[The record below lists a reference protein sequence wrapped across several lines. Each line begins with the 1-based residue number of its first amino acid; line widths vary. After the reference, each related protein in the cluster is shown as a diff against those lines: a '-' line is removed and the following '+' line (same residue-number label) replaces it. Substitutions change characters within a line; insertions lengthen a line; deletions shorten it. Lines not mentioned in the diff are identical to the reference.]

1 MPQPD
6 ANLKLAVAVSP
17 EKTAAPTR
25 FPPHLGPRRTA
36 FRRSGFLQR
45 SYTAGSEGNNLL
57 ESTSPAGA
65 EKSTTAEGS
74 SSTMEPMPVDS
85 GAPAERW
92 GKDSCSL
99 LYL

>member
-6 ANLKLAVAVSP
+6 ANLKMAVAVSP

-25 FPPHLGPRRTA
+25 SPPRAWPRRTV
-36 FRRSGFLQR
+36 FQGSGFLKR
-45 SYTAGSEGNNLL
+45 SYIAGSGGNNLL
-57 ESTSPAGA
+57 GSTSQAGA
-65 EKSTTAEGS
+65 GKSTTAEGS
-74 SSTMEPMPVDS
+74 SSTVEPMPEDS

-92 GKDSCSL
+92 EKDSCSL